1 MDRVY
6 QIEFPICLGKDTEQ
20 DFCVVLLNIDNNVSD
35 LDNFFYNNFEQECC
49 FFF

>member
-6 QIEFPICLGKDTEQ
+6 QIELLICLGKDTEQ

-35 LDNFFYNNFEQECC
+35 LDNFFYNNFE
-49 FFF
+49 